1 MSGGHLGE
9 RLTALIDGELGHHE
23 REKAHRHLA
32 ACGECRAE
40 AEALRGL
47 KKRLRSLSDTM
58 PSEGLLRRLEA
69 MGEPG
74 DPLPPPVPRLPG
86 QARPPVVARPGD
98 VRPSHTRPSRPSDN
112 RPRRAAATGR
122 RLPRGRYLLA
132 GAATLAVL
140 GVGSAAFAAGAD
152 PGSLPR
158 VTPSVEQFAVEHA
171 LTSGDVPLTDPRPE
185 GTAGDHP

>member
-1 MSGGHLGE
+1 MSGHLGE
-9 RLTALIDGELGHHE
+9 RLTALVDGELGHHE

-32 ACGECRAE
+32 ACAECRAE
-40 AEALRGL
+40 AEALRCL
-47 KKRLRSLSDTM
+47 KKRLRALNDTM

-86 QARPPVVARPGD
+86 QARSPAVARPGD
-98 VRPSHTRPSRPSDN
+98 VPARTRPSDN
-112 RPRRAAATGR
+112 RPRRAAAARR
-122 RLPRGRYLLA
+122 RLPRGRYLIA

-140 GVGSAAFAAGAD
+140 GVGSAAFAAGSD

-185 GTAGDHP
+185 VTAGDHP